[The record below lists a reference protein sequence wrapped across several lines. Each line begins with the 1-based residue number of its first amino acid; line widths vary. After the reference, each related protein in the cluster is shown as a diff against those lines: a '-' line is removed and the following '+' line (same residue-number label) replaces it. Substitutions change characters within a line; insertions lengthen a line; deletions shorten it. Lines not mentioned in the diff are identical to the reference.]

1 MRAVQ
6 PPVCEHVNVAD
17 EQQPPAEPAPGK
29 PRMEKRDRRTVLR
42 VIVIT
47 QVVLAIATAVTVVLG
62 YRHLDRNVESIP
74 LPDFDRP
81 EKVEVEGLKEP
92 MNILVL
98 GSDSRDGPGNGI
110 DDQTGIGG
118 RSDTTILLH
127 VSADRKEAYGVSLPR
142 DALVDRPDCETTR
155 GDTIPGEHLAI
166 FNSAFEVGG
175 VACTIQTVEA
185 LTDIR
190 IDDAI
195 VVDFNGFKDMVDAVK
210 GVEVC
215 IPKDVS
221 DPEHGIYFEAG
232 TQKLEGQQALNYVRE
247 RTVLSPTGDIGR
259 MKRQQAFIASMVNQ
273 VKSAGTLTRPDR
285 VYNFLEAA
293 TGSLKTTGGLD
304 SLSELADL
312 AYQLRHTGLHK
323 IRFVTVPF
331 EEYAPNPNRL
341 VWKTQEANALWE
353 RIRRDEALGPR
364 FGADSLDASDPVGS
378 PSPGGEND
386 AEQAEALANGLCA

>member
-1 MRAVQ
+1 
-6 PPVCEHVNVAD
+6 VAD
-17 EQQPPAEPAPGK
+17 EQQPPAEPAQEN
-29 PRMEKRDRRTVLR
+29 PRMGKRDRRTVLR
-42 VIVIT
+42 VIVVT
-47 QVVLAIATAVTVVLG
+47 QVVLAIATAITVVLG
-62 YRHLDRNVESIP
+62 YRHLDKNVESIE

-81 EKVEVEGLKEP
+81 EKVQVEGPKEP
-92 MNILVL
+92 LNILVL
-98 GSDSRDGPGNGI
+98 GSDSRDGKGNDI
-110 DDQTGIGG
+110 DGQKGIGG

-142 DALVDRPDCETTR
+142 DALVDRPDCKTTG

-175 VACTIQTVEA
+175 VACTIQTVES
-185 LTDIR
+185 LTNIR
-190 IDDAI
+190 VDDTI
-195 VVDFNGFKDMVDAVK
+195 VVDFNGFKDMVDAVN

-215 IPKDVS
+215 LPKEVS
-221 DPEHGIYFEAG
+221 DPEHGIYFDAG
-232 TQKLEGQQALNYVRE
+232 TQTLHGQQALNYVRE

-259 MKRQQAFIASMVNQ
+259 MKRQQAFIASMINQ

-285 VYNFLEAA
+285 IYKFLEAA

-312 AYQLRHTGLHK
+312 AYELRHTGLDK

-341 VWKTQEANALWE
+341 VWKTQEANALFE
-353 RIRRDEALGPR
+353 RIRRDESLGAR

-378 PSPGGEND
+378 PSPGGESD
-386 AEQAEALANGLCA
+386 TEKAAALANGLCA